1 MRKHLIGTI
10 LVLAALTAC
19 NKEVDTPAPVVDN
32 GQEEVTSGK
41 VTLTFKATID

>member
-19 NKEVDTPAPVVDN
+19 NKEVDTPAPAVDRN
-32 GQEEVTSGK
+32 PNCLSR
-41 VTLTFKATID
+41 